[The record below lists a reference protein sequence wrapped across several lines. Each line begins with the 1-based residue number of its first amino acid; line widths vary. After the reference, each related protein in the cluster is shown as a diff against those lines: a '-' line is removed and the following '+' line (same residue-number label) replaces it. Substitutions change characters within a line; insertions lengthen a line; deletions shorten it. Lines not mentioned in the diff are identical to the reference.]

1 MGFPGGSEVKNLSAS
16 AGDVRDMGLTPG
28 SRRSPGRGN
37 GTPLQYFAWK
47 TQWTEKPDGLQF
59 MGSQR
64 VGGDSARTHK
74 GCGNE

>member
-64 VGGDSARTHK
+64 VGDDSARTHN
-74 GCGNE
+74 GCGKE